1 MIKLKKLKFSNMFSY
16 GDNNVIDF
24 TKLPIA
30 QLTGPNGFGK
40 TSLVLILQELLYS
53 KNIKGLKKDE
63 IQNTFSTSNSWS
75 GELEFE
81 VDSNNYKVSVIRK
94 GDTSKVKLEENG
106 KDISEHR
113 IPDTYKKIESILG
126 LPFKV
131 FSQLTYQS
139 SKDLL
144 EFLYATD
151 TTRKKFLIELFNLE
165 QYLAIGDNIKT
176 ILVSLEKELATLE
189 GEKRSIETTLSTTVI
204 PERGIEKV
212 VPKVDDTLEGK
223 IRELKLEL
231 NNYIEQSKKIDA
243 NNIRKNELAA
253 ITFDISLEKPIDPI
267 NDRTRA
273 TELNKL
279 ITEAQTNLNNK
290 QTSIKKLNTNDK
302 CYACGQHI
310 DNTKS
315 IEIKTT
321 LEDEITTLDMN
332 ILNYN
337 QELSD
342 LKQVFAEYQTKLMAW
357 TKNQSNIERFQTLST
372 LIDKTLPN
380 ALPDYSSLRN
390 NLNVL
395 TATLTKEEAN
405 QKEVIAYNEGIK
417 NRNIKIQTLEEQN
430 RNFKVRQ
437 ELLSND
443 IVSLQRRISNLT
455 ILKKAFS
462 PSGVVAYKLENVV
475 KELENSINRYLSI
488 LSDGQFQFE
497 FQLTGE
503 KLNIIII
510 NNGIEKSVES
520 LSGGEFGRVQTSVL
534 LAVRNTLADI
544 GNKRINL
551 LLLDEIT
558 GVLDAAGKEKLF
570 EVLSEEN
577 EANIMLIA
585 HDYSHPLIPKIE
597 IDKIDNVSSIH
608 AD

>member
-1 MIKLKKLKFSNMFSY
+1 M
-16 GDNNVIDF
+16 
-24 TKLPIA
+24 
-30 QLTGPNGFGK
+30 
-40 TSLVLILQELLYS
+40 
-53 KNIKGLKKDE
+53 
-63 IQNTFSTSNSWS
+63 
-75 GELEFE
+75 
-81 VDSNNYKVSVIRK
+81 
-94 GDTSKVKLEENG
+94 
-106 KDISEHR
+106 
-113 IPDTYKKIESILG
+113 
-126 LPFKV
+126 
-131 FSQLTYQS
+131 
-139 SKDLL
+139 
-144 EFLYATD
+144 
-151 TTRKKFLIELFNLE
+151 
-165 QYLAIGDNIKT
+165 
-176 ILVSLEKELATLE
+176 
-189 GEKRSIETTLSTTVI
+189 
-204 PERGIEKV
+204 
-212 VPKVDDTLEGK
+212 
-223 IRELKLEL
+223 KLEL

-443 IVSLQRRISNLT
+443 IVSLQRRIYNLT